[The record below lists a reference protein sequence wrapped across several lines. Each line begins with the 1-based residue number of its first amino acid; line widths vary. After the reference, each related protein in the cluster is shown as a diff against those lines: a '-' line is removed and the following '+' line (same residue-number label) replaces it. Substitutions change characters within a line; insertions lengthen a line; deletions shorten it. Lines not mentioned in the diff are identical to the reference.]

1 MWKFGKNSVCFW
13 TFDMDDFIPTNRKFT
28 QIIVIISIITFIT
41 LNNSMKTQ
49 KESAKITVVIRK
61 RPLNKKEQQKGETDI
76 IKVEDQGSIV
86 VS

>member
-1 MWKFGKNSVCFW
+1 
-13 TFDMDDFIPTNRKFT
+13 MDDFIPTNRKFT